1 MDSEV
6 LTLGVLAILAAGG
19 WLFDV
24 LGHRGASPLQRRMV
38 HQIKKSADT
47 IRGAPLR

>member
-6 LTLGVLAILAAGG
+6 VTLGVLAIVVAGG
-19 WLFDV
+19 WLID
-24 LGHRGASPLQRRMV
+24 LLSHRAPTSLQRQMAN
-38 HQIKKSADT
+38 QLKKSADT